1 MANNCFISTF
11 RWKTLKCLSLSFV
24 VVSISLIILVHQQSM
39 GETIFRALR
48 GLLMEELQHH
58 QSSNNQRLFNKPSPS
73 RFFKINQ
80 TYNLMEEP
88 DSKSFYNYESKDCT
102 LDYFNSKKLPQD
114 HPCVIE
120 TIRKHYLNQPSSP
133 EVPLKLDSN
142 DDHDRSPGQTRVIL
156 RLLKNQVLFCFIYSI
171 FRYYY
176 FANMSTIVKCFDL
189 IVVYRRTDF
198 S

>member
-1 MANNCFISTF
+1 MVSNVCNHFLKAIKSVHSTMANNCFISTF

-102 LDYFNSKKLPQD
+102 LDYLNSKKLPA
-114 HPCVIE
+114 
-120 TIRKHYLNQPSSP
+120 RSS
-133 EVPLKLDSN
+133 VCD
-142 DDHDRSPGQTRVIL
+142 
-156 RLLKNQVLFCFIYSI
+156 
-171 FRYYY
+171 
-176 FANMSTIVKCFDL
+176 
-189 IVVYRRTDF
+189 
-198 S
+198 

>member
-1 MANNCFISTF
+1 
-11 RWKTLKCLSLSFV
+11 
-24 VVSISLIILVHQQSM
+24 M
-39 GETIFRALR
+39 GENIFRAALR
-48 GLLMEELQHH
+48 GPLMEELQ

-102 LDYFNSKKLPQD
+102 LDYLNSKKLPQD

-142 DDHDRSPGQTRVIL
+142 DDHDRSLTSTSTFVISPNSSSHTIAPLRVSMDYQLLTCFLREVIL
-156 RLLKNQVLFCFIYSI
+156 KNSFQMRAVLALLLY
-171 FRYYY
+171 
-176 FANMSTIVKCFDL
+176 TIVRWQMGCDNGGMAMEGLSALFL
-189 IVVYRRTDF
+189 RTGCHI
-198 S
+198 SR